1 MAQIDP
7 DFFESLSNRAAS
19 HLALHDYARAIDD
32 SDKASV
38 APECMHSTRTPYTAR
53 FPSRNQAGPIICGCS
68 LGLVPWFR
76 ARAPAHWR
84 FGAR

>member
-32 SDKASV
+32 SEKASV
-38 APECMHSTRTPYTAR
+38 APECMH
-53 FPSRNQAGPIICGCS
+53 
-68 LGLVPWFR
+68 
-76 ARAPAHWR
+76 
-84 FGAR
+84 